1 MKDITIKFPT
11 WIESLPKKEQPRN
24 RMKFVLRI
32 AACLATPEGTITSL
46 SKRIGLHQNTLSAML
61 TAGSLDDGLPVN
73 ILKAIETAIGVGA
86 IPREILNPSVY
97 GQA

>member
-1 MKDITIKFPT
+1 MKDIAINFPA
-11 WIESLPKKEQPRN
+11 WIESLPKKEQARS

-46 SKRIGLHQNTLSAML
+46 SKRIGLHPSTLSNMV

-73 ILKAIETAIGVGA
+73 IIKALETAIGVGV